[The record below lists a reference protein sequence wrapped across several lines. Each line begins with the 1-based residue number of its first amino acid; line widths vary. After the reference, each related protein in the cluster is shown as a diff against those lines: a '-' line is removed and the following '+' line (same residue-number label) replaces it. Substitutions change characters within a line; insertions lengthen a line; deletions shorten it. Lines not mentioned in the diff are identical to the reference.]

1 MIYIFDLDLTI
12 WETNDK
18 NGNQIWAKQLVPPF
32 DLSGDKIVDDVF
44 SECILKKGIVDYLN
58 YLRRKG
64 HELGFITSAKYT
76 GLPFDLQP
84 SLLVLKRFN
93 LLDIFD
99 FCQVIEYKDF
109 DKSNFLKKIKKEIV
123 FYDDSD
129 EHLNS
134 VAHLENI
141 RAVDSK
147 RISDWTKL
155 INKS

>member
-1 MIYIFDLDLTI
+1 M
-12 WETNDK
+12 
-18 NGNQIWAKQLVPPF
+18 A
-32 DLSGDKIVDDVF
+32 
-44 SECILKKGIVDYLN
+44 
-58 YLRRKG
+58 
-64 HELGFITSAKYT
+64 
-76 GLPFDLQP
+76 
-84 SLLVLKRFN
+84 FN
-93 LLDIFD
+93 IFD

-134 VAHLENI
+134 VAHLKNI